1 MFKKPKT
8 QFQFYSENEVI
19 DSTKTLSILSALLFI
34 VFVFVDIWAIPSAFN
49 EVVSTRLLVLVALV
63 FTYFSTYHPS
73 FYKYKD
79 YVLSFIFLTTSLG
92 IEYMVYKALPHE
104 HAYSV
109 YFVGLVLIIMT
120 LYSWTYIKFSAS
132 LVVTFI
138 VMGGYFY
145 IENYTRAPEFS
156 LTIFELITNLFFVTS
171 AVVIG
176 IVARLMRD
184 KFIRENYLLQEALT
198 HALEKKTEE
207 AKDNEYLANHDP
219 LTGLPNRRYMTELLE
234 ASMKEAEEKDKVL
247 VIMFLDLNGFKQVND
262 IYGHA
267 AGDKVLKVVAKR
279 LELAIRRGDHI
290 ARLGGDEYL
299 IGLMMDKDHLGEAEN
314 MTEKFAAIIA
324 QPMNIEG
331 IRVRVGSSIGL
342 SAYPIHGNQI
352 SVLLDIADKRMYA
365 AKKGRPPISV
375 GSSYQQKDNKVAVFP
390 GKKV

>member
-1 MFKKPKT
+1 MIYISSPIDQAYETYFVGVILILITLFSWTYLKLRISVPLALISILG
-8 QFQFYSENEVI
+8 YAYIEVI
-19 DSTKTLSILSALLFI
+19 DRGMELNSREA
-34 VFVFVDIWAIPSAFN
+34 
-49 EVVSTRLLVLVALV
+49 ALV
-63 FTYFSTYHPS
+63 TN
-73 FYKYKD
+73 
-79 YVLSFIFLTTSLG
+79 IFLLG
-92 IEYMVYKALPHE
+92 SA
-104 HAYSV
+104 A
-109 YFVGLVLIIMT
+109 IIG
-120 LYSWTYIKFSAS
+120 
-132 LVVTFI
+132 FI
-138 VMGGYFY
+138 AQV
-145 IENYTRAPEFS
+145 
-156 LTIFELITNLFFVTS
+156 
-171 AVVIG
+171 
-176 IVARLMRD
+176 MRD
-184 KFIRENYLLQEALT
+184 RYIRENYLLQQSLKEAYK
-198 HALEKKTEE
+198 AKAEE

>member
-1 MFKKPKT
+1 MFNKSKT
-8 QFQFYSENEVI
+8 QLQFYSESEVI
-19 DSTKTLSILSALLFI
+19 DSTKTLSVLSALLFI
-34 VFVFVDIWAIPSAFN
+34 MFIFVDIWAIPSAFN
-49 EVVSTRLLVLVALV
+49 EVVSTRVIVLVALL

-73 FYKYKD
+73 FFKYKD
-79 YVLSFIFLTTSLG
+79 YVLSFIFLITSLG
-92 IEYMVYKALPHE
+92 IEYMVYKALPNE

-132 LVVTFI
+132 LLVTFI
-138 VMGGYFY
+138 VMAGYFY
-145 IENYTRAPEFS
+145 IEKYTRSPEFALS
-156 LTIFELITNLFFVTS
+156 IFELITNLFFVGS
-171 AVVIG
+171 AVVTG

-184 KFIRENYLLQEALT
+184 KFIRENFLLQRSLKEAYK
-198 HALEKKTEE
+198 AKAEE
-207 AKDNEYLANHDP
+207 AKDNEYLANHDM

-234 ASMKEAEEKDKVL
+234 ESMKEAEEKDKVL

-267 AGDKVLKVVAKR
+267 AGDKVLKIVAKR
-279 LELAIRRGDHI
+279 LELAIRSGDHI

-314 MTEKFAAIIA
+314 MTEKFATIIA

-331 IRVRVGSSIGL
+331 IRVKVGSSIGL

-352 SVLLDIADKRMYA
+352 SVLLDIADKRMYD
-365 AKKGRPPISV
+365 AKKGRDPKSIQTIF
-375 GSSYQQKDNKVAVFP
+375 GEKENKVTAFRR
-390 GKKV
+390 KV